1 MMVSPF
7 KSTILVEVYFESK
20 FLTSISII
28 CPFFIAID
36 FAIEKLLS
44 TVYILAL
51 MTIRSTSF
59 FPKL

>member
-1 MMVSPF
+1 MKDIKDILFTVHARLNSTRVPQKMIRSF
-7 KSTILVEVYFESK
+7 SGKSLIE
-20 FLTSISII
+20 I
-28 CPFFIAID
+28 
-36 FAIEKLLS
+36 AIEKLLS